1 MQAQA
6 PCSLPSSSLRRLPAP
21 LGSLSF
27 SWAEPFCSVGTPGR
41 ASGYTW
47 AGTCGHTWEAS
58 LPKKWVCPSWKIC
71 TCSFWNGVRCG
82 QRSSGLC
89 DPQQPRPCHL

>member
-47 AGTCGHTWEAS
+47 AGT
-58 LPKKWVCPSWKIC
+58 
-71 TCSFWNGVRCG
+71 
-82 QRSSGLC
+82 
-89 DPQQPRPCHL
+89 